1 MLDIPPQEPPP
12 IHAAPALEPDPSLPP
27 DVAVESAFGELNETA
42 ENIDTA
48 ARQRSGKNA
57 FTAPEI
63 AKQIWQIQEWLVAGM
78 RPNQIRK
85 LCQQEWGLGTRTA
98 DSRITAARQQIVTD
112 VNVMDRAQKVG
123 QMVEQLEKVLE
134 MSLATRQGSNAIG
147 AIRLQ
152 SELLQLLAK

>member
-1 MLDIPPQEPPP
+1 MLDIQPPTPPDP
-12 IHAAPALEPDPSLPP
+12 PALEAPQIPP
-27 DVAVESAFGELNETA
+27 DLATGTSADDPLDETA
-42 ENIDTA
+42 DSIDSA